1 METKQC
7 SICGLEKPLTDFAFR
22 DKKEGIYR
30 ANCRKCQ
37 SDYASRRYYFNKE
50 ILDKTKEGKS
60 CVRCGYSEC
69 VEALD
74 YHHIDPTTKKDT
86 VARLLTH
93 YNVEDGLKEIEKCV
107 LLCANCHR
115 LYHFL
120 EKKKGITLEDFIS
133 M

>member
-7 SICGLEKPLTDFAFR
+7 SICGLEKPLADFAFR
-22 DKKEGIYR
+22 NKTKGTYR

-37 SDYASRRYYFNKE
+37 STYASKRYHSNKE
-50 ILDKTKEGKS
+50 ILDKTKEGK
-60 CVRCGYSEC
+60 CCIRCGYSEC
-69 VEALD
+69 IEALD

-93 YNVEDGLKEIEKCV
+93 YNANDGLEEIEKCI

-115 LYHFL
+115 FYHFL
-120 EKKKGITLEDFIS
+120 EKSKGITLEEFLS

>member
-7 SICGLEKPLTDFAFR
+7 SICGLEKPLADFAFR
-22 DKKEGIYR
+22 NKTKGTYR

-37 SDYASRRYYFNKE
+37 STYASRRYYFNKE

-120 EKKKGITLEDFIS
+120 EKKEGITLEDFIS